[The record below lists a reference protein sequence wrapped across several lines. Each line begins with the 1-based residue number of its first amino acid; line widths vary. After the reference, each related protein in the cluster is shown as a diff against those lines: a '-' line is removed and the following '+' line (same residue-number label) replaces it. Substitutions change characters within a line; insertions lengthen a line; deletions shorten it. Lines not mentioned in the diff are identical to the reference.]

1 MISIAFYFILT
12 GVYKVG
18 VYLYNVLISLA
29 VEGTDIFNINPV
41 VENAYILVGTF
52 MVFRII
58 ITLLQMVIDPDKV
71 SDKQVGA
78 GKMLS
83 RIVIC
88 FLLLISFNTIYN
100 FMIDKIQ
107 PAVIG
112 PDGFI
117 TNFVKV
123 NYTTEPINPNDK
135 KASRYENLQPGYVVV
150 GSVFSSLLDL
160 NTKFVSFTKSLVSS
174 AVMPTPTKLVSLIA
188 NNVVD
193 EKVCREAK
201 DNEKGYKY
209 DNYSELKKENSSLLY
224 YPGLAGGAILY
235 MGSVNFYVG
244 YVCALG
250 EMYDLNFVI
259 NLIIGLALVVFIFVM
274 CIEIVV
280 RDLKIIVLR
289 VIAPIAFICYLNP
302 KDKIFSQWLKS
313 FASVYF
319 DLFLKLFSISLA
331 TTIITASSDKLTQ
344 KHIGVILILGI
355 LTFAKILPSFI
366 SKIFGI
372 SGSGSFKESFN
383 MAKKGF
389 GLATA
394 GVAAAAVGGV
404 SKGYAVAS
412 NLDKDKKGRNWAIAK
427 ASLSGALTAGFSG
440 AREGWKGKGA
450 SSAIKTA
457 RDKSSAY
464 GDLTSTG
471 GVPKFRDILKNRAAS
486 TFGIATAGE
495 KAKAEVDAS
504 NTAKAAADDVK
515 NTSEAE
521 AIKSQTVQTELE
533 GSSLGKTRATSRK
546 FTVDELEKMK
556 QEGVAKVNVMDA
568 NGKAKLVNID
578 DEINR
583 LKQNID
589 TEIKSDSKVMEARVK
604 LENAQRDKQA
614 LLDDKANK
622 EKMISA
628 FEVQLANDTKNG
640 VTSTVNYNGQNM
652 SVSDAISQ
660 IKSQI
665 PTQANLLDA
674 SAIVGEARKEYDLAV
689 NKATDNISKNQTV
702 ELGTMSFTANYN
714 QLTSNIADAR
724 GRGLSTVDVNMT
736 FGVDNNNKKVDSN
749 VGLDISSAESTLALL
764 KKQAGIDLISSGTNE
779 IVNAKKKNVD
789 NLIATDLSGL
799 FNDSEAL
806 RFISE
811 DFGIDIKD
819 KDALTNSLKADPGLY
834 GKLKDALGRFKDS
847 KENSAEYITEQK
859 MDEYRK
865 NTGK

>member
-71 SDKQVGA
+71 SDKQAGA

-83 RIVIC
+83 RIVVC

-174 AVMPTPTKLVSLIA
+174 AVMPAPTKLVSLIA

-302 KDKIFSQWLKS
+302 KDKIFNQWLKS

-319 DLFLKLFSISLA
+319 DLFL
-331 TTIITASSDKLTQ
+331 
-344 KHIGVILILGI
+344 
-355 LTFAKILPSFI
+355 
-366 SKIFGI
+366 
-372 SGSGSFKESFN
+372 N
-383 MAKKGF
+383 
-389 GLATA
+389 
-394 GVAAAAVGGV
+394 
-404 SKGYAVAS
+404 
-412 NLDKDKKGRNWAIAK
+412 
-427 ASLSGALTAGFSG
+427 
-440 AREGWKGKGA
+440 
-450 SSAIKTA
+450 
-457 RDKSSAY
+457 
-464 GDLTSTG
+464 
-471 GVPKFRDILKNRAAS
+471 
-486 TFGIATAGE
+486 
-495 KAKAEVDAS
+495 
-504 NTAKAAADDVK
+504 
-515 NTSEAE
+515 
-521 AIKSQTVQTELE
+521 
-533 GSSLGKTRATSRK
+533 
-546 FTVDELEKMK
+546 
-556 QEGVAKVNVMDA
+556 
-568 NGKAKLVNID
+568 
-578 DEINR
+578 
-583 LKQNID
+583 
-589 TEIKSDSKVMEARVK
+589 
-604 LENAQRDKQA
+604 
-614 LLDDKANK
+614 
-622 EKMISA
+622 
-628 FEVQLANDTKNG
+628 
-640 VTSTVNYNGQNM
+640 
-652 SVSDAISQ
+652 
-660 IKSQI
+660 
-665 PTQANLLDA
+665 
-674 SAIVGEARKEYDLAV
+674 
-689 NKATDNISKNQTV
+689 
-702 ELGTMSFTANYN
+702 
-714 QLTSNIADAR
+714 
-724 GRGLSTVDVNMT
+724 
-736 FGVDNNNKKVDSN
+736 
-749 VGLDISSAESTLALL
+749 
-764 KKQAGIDLISSGTNE
+764 
-779 IVNAKKKNVD
+779 
-789 NLIATDLSGL
+789 
-799 FNDSEAL
+799 
-806 RFISE
+806 
-811 DFGIDIKD
+811 
-819 KDALTNSLKADPGLY
+819 
-834 GKLKDALGRFKDS
+834 
-847 KENSAEYITEQK
+847 
-859 MDEYRK
+859 
-865 NTGK
+865 